1 MNINKYL
8 TETDILLINNL
19 YIKEFETNININ
31 NFIYNISIKNN
42 NILLLNYNIN
52 TNNFLFIFDLISKD
66 IKLYIILNYTLIKFI
81 NYKENINVYYEYDG
95 IYIYYT
101 NKIIIYNKFLKRISI
116 NKNNIQYIKEYNNN
130 KLYKY
135 SLHKNIYEFY
145 YKIFKIYKIFKLN
158 IFLYYKNINKNILI

>member
-8 TETDILLINNL
+8 TESDILLINNL
-19 YIKEFETNININ
+19 CIKEFETYININ

-101 NKIIIYNKFLKRISI
+101 NKIIIYNKFLKRIII

-135 SLHKNIYEFY
+135 SLHTKIYVFY
-145 YKIFKIYKIFKLN
+145 YKIVKIYKIFKLN
-158 IFLYYKNINKNILI
+158 IFLYYKNICKNILI

>member
-1 MNINKYL
+1 MWSLILELHYQSGISFYTAPINLTHFIIYILPHYVLPIMRSIISVYENYTYL
-8 TETDILLINNL
+8 WNNNL
-19 YIKEFETNININ
+19 
-31 NFIYNISIKNN
+31 
-42 NILLLNYNIN
+42 
-52 TNNFLFIFDLISKD
+52 
-66 IKLYIILNYTLIKFI
+66 
-81 NYKENINVYYEYDG
+81 INVYYEYDG